1 MNERMKKH
9 DQSEISF
16 SFPQGALNQGERRI
30 TPRSPR
36 GLAMMGSAAI
46 RERTKTNPEE
56 GIGLHAYTGVLDY
69 AAEAEWGIV
78 CTRAIVQFRLSQ
90 KENRYHIPMTVSSV
104 ADVKLTTARPLYPHR
119 ACLKNV
125 PPLQNTG
132 RFRQFLTETTSS
144 IKLIKLQQ
152 RP

>member
-1 MNERMKKH
+1 MKKMTNLKLVFH
-9 DQSEISF
+9 FRKGRWIKGN
-16 SFPQGALNQGERRI
+16 GALRPGARVH
-30 TPRSPR
+30 

-46 RERTKTNPEE
+46 REKTKTNPEI
-56 GIGLHAYTGVLDY
+56 GIGLQAYTGVLDY

-104 ADVKLTTARPLYPHR
+104 ADVKLTTARPLYP
-119 ACLKNV
+119 NV